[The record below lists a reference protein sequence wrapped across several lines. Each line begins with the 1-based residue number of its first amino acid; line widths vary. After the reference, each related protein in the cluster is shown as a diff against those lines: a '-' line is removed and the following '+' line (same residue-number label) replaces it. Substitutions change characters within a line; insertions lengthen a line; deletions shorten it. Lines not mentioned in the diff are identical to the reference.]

1 MTDTQIMVKEGDI
14 ETVVQIS
21 AKIVEFDMLYDSQ
34 YYAERIAGKESCVL
48 VAYSE
53 DVPVGFI
60 VAYDKDDDGSFY
72 CWMAGVDPQFRRMG
86 VLSALMRYLNSWA
99 KKRQYTKIRI
109 KTRNNRREMLA
120 YLIKEGYYCIEV
132 ETYPHIS
139 DNRILF
145 EKDIKE

>member
-1 MTDTQIMVKEGDI
+1 MTDTQIIVKEGDI

-21 AKIVEFDMLYDSQ
+21 AKIIEFDRPYDSW
-34 YYAERIAGKESCVL
+34 YFAERIAGKESCIL
-48 VAYSE
+48 VAYS
-53 DVPVGFI
+53 DNVPAGFI
-60 VAYDKDDDGSFY
+60 VAYDKDDDSSFY

-120 YLIKEGYYCIEV
+120 HLVKEGYYCIEV
-132 ETYPHIS
+132 ETYPQPS

-145 EKDIKE
+145 EREVKD